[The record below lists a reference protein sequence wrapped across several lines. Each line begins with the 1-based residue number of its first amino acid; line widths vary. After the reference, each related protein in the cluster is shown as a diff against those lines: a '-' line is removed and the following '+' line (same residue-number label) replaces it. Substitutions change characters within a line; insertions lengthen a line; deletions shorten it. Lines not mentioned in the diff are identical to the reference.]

1 MWGHTLAPMATR
13 HVALLII
20 LRGLV
25 TLLSLYTYIYII
37 IIIIIIIITFEFI
50 LMVEGG
56 ILGLHFFTLYV
67 SI

>member
-37 IIIIIIIITFEFI
+37 IIITFEFI